1 MHRRHLLV
9 LVGALLALAL
19 PANALARASS
29 NPMLVGAAE
38 DSSKNLDPVVSKAK
52 MDLARLAGLNAIR
65 LTTIWK
71 PGQTAVGPL
80 ELTQLQNSANAAN
93 LDGIRIVLSM
103 YQWGGATTPRTP
115 AARLQF
121 AMWAQSLARG
131 LPSVHD
137 YIVGN
142 EPNLNRFW
150 MPQFG
155 ANGSDV
161 AARDYERLL
170 AQVYDAL
177 KSVNAGTRVI
187 GGSVSPHGGDDPRSS
202 RQTHSPSTFI
212 PDVGRWY
219 RASHRTKPIMDAFSF
234 HPYEDSSKL
243 PPTFRHPRSTTVA
256 LADYRKLV
264 SLLNRA
270 FRGTKQRGATLPIL
284 YDEFGVQTQIPS
296 SKLGAYTDL
305 SSPAGRDAISEAR
318 QGAYYSKAIRMAYCQ
333 RNVIGLLMFHVSDEA
348 DLVAWQSGMFYADD
362 TPKASLNAVHTAA
375 MAARDFSVRC
385 G

>member
-1 MHRRHLLV
+1 
-9 LVGALLALAL
+9 
-19 PANALARASS
+19 
-29 NPMLVGAAE
+29 
-38 DSSKNLDPVVSKAK
+38 

-71 PGQTAVGPL
+71 PGQTQVGPL

-121 AMWAQSLARG
+121 ALWAQSLARG

-161 AARDYERLL
+161 AARDYEALL
-170 AQVYDAL
+170 ASTYDAL
-177 KSVNAGTRVI
+177 KAVNPAIRVI
-187 GGSVSPHGGDDPRSS
+187 GGSVSPHGGDDPHSS

-212 PDVGRWY
+212 PDMGRWY
-219 RASHRTKPIMDAFSF
+219 RASHRTKPIMDAFSL

-256 LADYRKLV
+256 LADYKKLV
-264 SLLNRA
+264 RLLTRA
-270 FRGTKQRGATLPIL
+270 YRGTHQRGATLPIL
-284 YDEFGVQTQIPS
+284 YDEFGVQTAIPS
-296 SKLGAYTDL
+296 SELGAYTDL
-305 SSPAGRDAISEAR
+305 SSPAARDAVPESK

-333 RNVIGLLMFHVSDEA
+333 RNVMGLLMFHVSDEP
-348 DLVAWQSGMFYADD
+348 DLAAWQSGVFYANDQ
-362 TPKASLNAVHTAA
+362 PKASLKPVHDAA

-385 G
+385 

>member
-9 LVGALLALAL
+9 LAGALLALAL
-19 PANALARASS
+19 PSNALARSSS

-71 PGQTAVGPL
+71 PGQTQVGPL

-155 ANGSDV
+155 ADGSDV

-170 AQVYDAL
+170 AQVYDGL
-177 KSVNAGTRVI
+177 KSVNAGIRVI
-187 GGSVSPHGGDDPRSS
+187 GGSVSPHGGDDPHSS

-212 PDVGRWY
+212 PDVGRAY

-264 SLLNRA
+264 GLLNKA

-296 SKLGAYTDL
+296 GKLGVYTDL
-305 SSPAGRDAISEAR
+305 STPAARDAVPEAK
-318 QGAYYSKAIRMAYCQ
+318 QGAYYAKAIRMAYCQ
-333 RNVIGLLMFHVSDEA
+333 KNVMGLLMFHVSDEA
-348 DLVAWQSGMFYADD
+348 DLLAWQSGVFYADD
-362 TPKASLNAVHTAA
+362 TPKASLKRVHDAA
-375 MAARDFSVRC
+375 MAARDFAVRC

>member
-9 LVGALLALAL
+9 LAGALLALAL
-19 PANALARASS
+19 PSNALARSSS

-71 PGQTAVGPL
+71 PGQTQAGPL
-80 ELTQLQNSANAAN
+80 ELAQLQNSANAAN
-93 LDGIRIVLSM
+93 LDGIRIVLSL

-131 LPSVHD
+131 LPTVHD

-170 AQVYDAL
+170 AQVYDGL
-177 KSVNAGTRVI
+177 KSVNQGIRVI

-212 PDVGRWY
+212 PDMGRFY

-256 LADYRKLV
+256 LADYKKLV
-264 SLLNRA
+264 RLLNRA
-270 FRGTKQRGATLPIL
+270 FRGTRQRGSTLPIL
-284 YDEFGVQTQIPS
+284 YDEFGVQSQIPS
-296 SKLGAYTDL
+296 SKLGAYDNL
-305 SSPAGRDAISEAR
+305 STPAARDAVPESK
-318 QGAYYSKAIRMAYCQ
+318 QGAYYAKAIQMAYCQ
-333 RNVIGLLMFHVSDEA
+333 KNVMGLLMFHVSDESN
-348 DLVAWQSGMFYADD
+348 LVAWQSGVFYADD
-362 TPKASLNAVHTAA
+362 TPKASLKRVHDAA
-375 MAARDFSVRC
+375 MAARDFAVRC